1 MNTRPLP
8 CAECPWRKDT
18 PPGQF
23 PPERYYALRRT
34 APSEQGHPGLSAPM
48 FACHK
53 SAEGKE
59 LPCAG
64 WLAAVGREHV
74 GVRLAAARGE
84 IDAELLRPGA
94 DWPALYADYDELLD
108 THG

>member
-1 MNTRPLP
+1 
-8 CAECPWRKDT
+8 
-18 PPGQF
+18 
-23 PPERYYALRRT
+23 
-34 APSEQGHPGLSAPM
+34 M

-64 WLAAVGREHV
+64 WLAAVGVQHL

-84 IDAELLRPGA
+84 IAPELLQPGA

-108 THG
+108 VHG